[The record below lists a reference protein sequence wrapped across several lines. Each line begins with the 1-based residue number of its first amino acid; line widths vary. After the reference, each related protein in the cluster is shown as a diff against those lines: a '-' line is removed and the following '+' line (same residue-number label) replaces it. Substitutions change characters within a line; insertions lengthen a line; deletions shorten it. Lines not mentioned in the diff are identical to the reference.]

1 MSSPKTHERNLYAAL
16 GCALEAPEI
25 PAHMS
30 VEKEAAALFAL
41 CAYVVTQSRTGDIP
55 VVKLMVLAQQA
66 LRCAALAYTQQD
78 ERDAVVSHLLSKTVP
93 S

>member
-1 MSSPKTHERNLYAAL
+1 MKQKTHERNLHAAL
-16 GCALEAPEI
+16 GEAMAAPDAPPFMSIENEAEAL
-25 PAHMS
+25 
-30 VEKEAAALFAL
+30 LLL
-41 CAYVVTQSRTGDIP
+41 CAYFICEARTGNIP
-55 VVKLMVLAQQA
+55 VVKLMALSQQA